1 MEFVAGEPLDGL
13 EAAPPAE
20 RDRVAALLI
29 DLVLR
34 ELLEWGWMQ
43 TDPNLANYRLE
54 PGTGRVVLYDFGAAR
69 EVEPRIADLYR
80 DALLAARN
88 GDAALALQTFEAFGA
103 VDAATLP
110 AAREEVLALFDT
122 AAAALLREAP
132 FDFGATRLVEDLRE
146 RGMALVADRSTWRAP
161 PRGTLFVQRKLGGT
175 YLMAARLR
183 ARVDLRVLLDRR
195 L

>member
-54 PGTGRVVLYDFGAAR
+54 PGTGRVVLYDFGA
-69 EVEPRIADLYR
+69 
-80 DALLAARN
+80 
-88 GDAALALQTFEAFGA
+88 
-103 VDAATLP
+103 
-110 AAREEVLALFDT
+110 
-122 AAAALLREAP
+122 
-132 FDFGATRLVEDLRE
+132 TRLVEDLRE

-183 ARVDLRVLLDRR
+183 ARADLRALLDRR